1 MKASASP
8 AQPIDAANGKRALDA
23 LRTALGKDWVFAAG
37 DQALDAYRDDYALA
51 PHGDTRPWAAV
62 APGNLKQIQKVLEI
76 ARRYKLALWPLSTG
90 RNLGYGG
97 AAARQAGAL
106 MLDLKRMKRIIEV
119 NERAAYAVVEPGVSY
134 LDLAARL
141 RKLGG
146 RLWVDS
152 TGSPWGG
159 PLGNF
164 LERGVGY
171 TPYGQHSDTQCGL
184 QVVLADGTV
193 VDTASGIKART
204 DNLYRYSHGAWVD
217 GLFNQSNF
225 GIVTRIGVQLMPA
238 PAGYRPYLV
247 TVDAEENLQALLD
260 ALRPLSLEGLLPGRP
275 TLMTLP
281 RAAAYGATRAQYQ
294 TGAGPLRAQAH
305 SRLMA
310 EQARGYW
317 NLYGAFYGAEAL
329 LDVHVRELQ
338 NALRAVPGA
347 RLHFADTRAD
357 DAAFKCRAALMGG
370 APSMD
375 EYKTLDWVGA
385 GAHLDFTA
393 VLPFDGDVAQSA
405 SEAAR
410 ELCHAHGFDDC
421 AEFQLEPR
429 ALRLEIRLI
438 FEREVVAQQRAAHA
452 AVSALAARFVSLG
465 HGSPRAHLAFM
476 DDTAASY
483 RWSDDALAH
492 ASAAIKDVLDAQ
504 GVLAPGKSALW
515 PGRHSGRRK

>member
-1 MKASASP
+1 MKASAP
-8 AQPIDAANGKRALDA
+8 LAQPVDAANGKRALDA
-23 LRTALGKDWVFAAG
+23 LRTALGKDWVFAG
-37 DQALDAYRDDYALA
+37 SDQALDAYRDDYALA
-51 PHGDTRPWAAV
+51 AHADTRPWAAV

-97 AAARQAGAL
+97 AAPRQAGAL

-119 NERAAYAVVEPGVSY
+119 NERDAYAVVEPGVSY

-193 VDTASGIKART
+193 VDTASGIKAKT
-204 DNLYRYSHGAWVD
+204 DNLYRYGHGAWID

-225 GIVTRIGVQLMPA
+225 GIVTRIGVELMPA

-247 TVDAEENLQALLD
+247 TAAAEDDLPALLE
-260 ALRPLSLEGLLPGRP
+260 ALRPLSLAGLLPGRP

-294 TGAGPLRAQAH
+294 SGVGPLRADAVG
-305 SRLMA
+305 RLMA
-310 EQARGYW
+310 DHGLGHW
-317 NLYGAFYGAEAL
+317 NLYGALYGVDAL
-329 LDVHVRELQ
+329 LDIHVRELQ

-347 RLHFADTRAD
+347 HLYFADSRAD

-370 APSMD
+370 VPSLD

-393 VLPFDGDVAQSA
+393 VLPFDGDAALTA
-405 SEAAR
+405 SHAAR
-410 ELCHAHGFDDC
+410 ELCHAHGFDYC
-421 AEFQLEPR
+421 AEFQLEAR
-429 ALRLEIRLI
+429 ALRLEVRLI
-438 FEREVVAQQRAAHA
+438 FERKVVARQRAAHA
-452 AVSALAARFVSLG
+452 AARALAARLVSLG
-465 HGSPRAHLAFM
+465 HGSPRTHLALM

-483 RWSDDALAH
+483 RWNDHALLR
-492 ASAAIKDVLDAQ
+492 ASEAIKDVLDTQ
-504 GVLAPGKSALW
+504 GVLAPGKSGLW
-515 PGRHSGRRK
+515 PGRYSRRRP